1 MFSRKADRLKLVIGE
16 GSKITGNVEALGTI
30 ILDGTVIGHI
40 IGEKAI
46 VGEKAYVKGDV
57 VANNIIM
64 AGKIDGCLKGKERVE
79 LRATGKV
86 CGDIFTSRLSITE
99 GAVFHGMSFMIQ
111 PDQAEHEESKP
122 SAQHDESKVVE
133 LFLKEKSG

>member
-16 GSKITGNVEALGTI
+16 GSKITGNIEALGTI
-30 ILDGTVIGHI
+30 ILDGTVVGHV

-79 LRATGKV
+79 LRATSKV
-86 CGDIFTSRLSITE
+86 CGDIYTSRLSVME
-99 GAVFHGMSFMIQ
+99 GAIFQGASYMIQ
-111 PDQAEHEESKP
+111 PDQTEQDQSKP
-122 SAQHDESKVVE
+122 SGQHDDSKVVE
-133 LFLKEKSG
+133 LFLKEKSV